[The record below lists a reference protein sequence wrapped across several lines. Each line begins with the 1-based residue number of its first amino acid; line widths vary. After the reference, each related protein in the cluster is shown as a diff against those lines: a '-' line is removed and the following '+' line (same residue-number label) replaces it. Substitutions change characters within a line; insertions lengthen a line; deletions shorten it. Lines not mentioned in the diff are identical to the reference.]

1 METVTYTQVETFVNN
16 LPEVTAA
23 GVWIKAIIILAIISA
38 VAGFGTYLERK
49 VLAFMQRR
57 LGPMH
62 VGPYGLLQI
71 IADGIKLFTKEDIV
85 PQNANRLIFMLAPV
99 ITAATAF
106 IALAAVPVFPDFT
119 VPEWI
124 PVLGGTFVPSIA
136 ADLNIGILFVLGTM
150 AAGLYGPLLAGMAQA
165 NKWGII
171 GAARTAIQFLSYEVV
186 TGLSILAP
194 IMLVGSLSFVDFN
207 NAQAGGI
214 ENWIVWKQPV
224 AFILF
229 LIAGFAETNR
239 TPFDL
244 LEHEAEVVSGYAT
257 EYSGMRWGMFF
268 IGEYA
273 NMITIS
279 IIAAIVFLGGYSE
292 EGIGWLT
299 IILKVGFF
307 FFLMLWVRASWPHVR
322 PDQLMWLCWKVLMPI
337 AVINVVITGIVMMV

>member
-1 METVTYTQVETFVNN
+1 MDAIIIETI
-16 LPEVTAA
+16 
-23 GVWIKAIIILAIISA
+23 IKAIVVLAVISA
-38 VAGFGTYLERK
+38 LAGFGTFVERK

-62 VGPYGLLQI
+62 VGPFGLLQLA
-71 IADGIKLFTKEDIV
+71 ADGIKLFTKEDII
-85 PQNANRLIFMLAPV
+85 PQHSNRFIFMIAPI

-106 IALAAVPVFPDFT
+106 IALAAVPLFPEFELFGYT
-119 VPEWI
+119 VHPI
-124 PVLGGTFVPSIA
+124 V
-136 ADLNIGILFVLGTM
+136 ADINVGILFILGAM
-150 AAGLYGPLLAGMAQA
+150 ASGLYGPLLAGMAQA

-171 GAARTAIQFLSYEVV
+171 GSARTAILFMSYEVV
-186 TGLSILAP
+186 TGLSLLAP
-194 IMLVGSLSFVDFN
+194 IMLVGSLSLIDFN

-214 ENWIVWKQPV
+214 DGWLVWQQPL

-244 LEHEAEVVSGYAT
+244 LEHEAEVISGYAT

-273 NMITIS
+273 NMITIAFMAS
-279 IIAAIVFLGGYSE
+279 LIFFGGFNDLGFIPGFLA
-292 EGIGWLT
+292 
-299 IILKVGFF
+299 IILKVSFF
-307 FFLMLWVRASWPHVR
+307 FFLMLWVRASWPHIR

-337 AVINVVITGIVMMV
+337 ALLNVLITGLVIMV

>member
-1 METVTYTQVETFVNN
+1 METTLVAH

-23 GVWIKAIIILAIISA
+23 GVIIKAVIILAVISA
-38 VAGFGTYLERK
+38 IAGFGTYIERK

-71 IADGIKLFTKEDIV
+71 AADGIKLFTKEDII
-85 PQNANRLIFMLAPV
+85 PQNANKFIFMIAPI

-106 IALAAVPVFPDFT
+106 IALSAVPVFPDFT
-119 VPEWI
+119 VPEFI
-124 PVLGGTFVPSIA
+124 PLLGGVFVPSVA
-136 ADLNIGILFVLGTM
+136 SDLNIGILFVLGMM
-150 AAGLYGPLLAGMAQA
+150 AAGLYGPLLAGMSQA

-171 GAARTAIQFLSYEVV
+171 GSARTAVQFLSYEVV

-207 NAQAGGI
+207 SYQAAGVGSWMI
-214 ENWIVWKQPV
+214 WQQPV

-273 NMITIS
+273 NMITVS
-279 IIAAIVFLGGYSE
+279 VIAAIVFLGGYNPE
-292 EGIGWLT
+292 ATLGWLT
-299 IILKVGFF
+299 IILKIGFF
-307 FFLMLWVRASWPHVR
+307 FFLMLWVRAAWPHVR
-322 PDQLMWLCWKVLMPI
+322 PDQLMWLCWKVLMPL
-337 AVINVVITGIVMMV
+337 AVVNILITALVIMV

>member
-1 METVTYTQVETFVNN
+1 MEVVTYTNVETFVQH

-23 GVWIKAIIILAIISA
+23 GVWIKAIIILAVISA
-38 VAGFGTYLERK
+38 IAGFGTFIERK

-62 VGPYGLLQI
+62 VGPYGLLQL

-85 PQNANRLIFMLAPV
+85 PQNANKLIFMVAPI

-119 VPEWI
+119 IPEWI

-136 ADLNIGILFVLGTM
+136 ADLNIGILFVLGMM
-150 AAGLYGPLLAGMAQA
+150 AAGLYGPLLAGMSQA

-171 GAARTAIQFLSYEVV
+171 GAARTAVQFLSYEVV

-207 NAQAGGI
+207 TAQQGGI
-214 ENWIVWKQPV
+214 SHWLIWQQPV

-279 IIAAIVFLGGYSE
+279 VIAAIVFLGGYSE

-307 FFLMLWVRASWPHVR
+307 FFLMLWIRAAWPHVR